1 MAATTLKNLSLPI
14 GTPTARRRQWSWGH
28 WFALA
33 GAPILLIEI
42 WTLVAWLADG
52 PRQITEFRDTD
63 SASWVAAHVFEAVA
77 LLLAAVVF
85 TWVIRDCLRQ
95 RRLTFDAHF
104 LLVGMTI
111 FWADTSPNFFGP
123 THLYSSNFVNLNN
136 PLGSMPFMTNPDIES
151 IPDPLLFTIPLES
164 AGFLA
169 VAMGLGWVTRRL
181 RQRDPGM
188 STTKLIAILFG
199 LSCIVDLVIELPII
213 GLGLWSYMSPD
224 WMSISVGEGLKYAHI
239 EIIVGA
245 FTFLLPSLL
254 RIFKDDHGRTICEKG
269 FQHYSGVKRHGLTWL
284 SLYGAIQLI
293 VWIPGTM
300 PLWAYGPYETPW
312 PKVPRHLV
320 NAVCDAPGFTNTR
333 YGPCPGSPDF
343 RMPGR
348 QTRLP
353 DRERP
358 AG

>member
-1 MAATTLKNLSLPI
+1 VTTTSLRSAERRVATAPSVAK
-14 GTPTARRRQWSWGH
+14 RWSWVQ
-28 WFALA
+28 WLALA
-33 GAPILLIEI
+33 GAPILLLEV

-52 PRQITEFRDTD
+52 PYQVTQYRDKD
-63 SASWVAAHVFEAVA
+63 SASWVAAHVFEVVA
-77 LLLAAVVF
+77 LVLAAVVF
-85 TWVIRDCLRQ
+85 THVIRECLRQ
-95 RRLTFDAHF
+95 RRMTFDAHF

-136 PLGSMPFMTNPDIES
+136 ALGYMPGIINPDIGR

-169 VAMGLGWVTRRL
+169 VAMALGWLTRKIRE
-181 RQRDPGM
+181 RRPGI
-188 STTKLIAILFG
+188 STAQLVLILFG
-199 LSCIVDLVIELPII
+199 VSCVVDLIVELPII
-213 GLGLWSYMSPD
+213 ALGLWSYMSPS
-224 WMSISVGEGLKYAHI
+224 WMSISVGQGLKYAHI

-245 FTFLLPSLL
+245 FTFLLPSLI
-254 RIFKDDHGRTICEKG
+254 RIFKDDHGRTICERG
-269 FQHYSGVKRHGLTWL
+269 LDRYSSRLRRHGLTWL
-284 SLYGAIQLI
+284 ALYGAMQLI

-320 NAVCDAPGFTNTR
+320 NGVCDAPGFTDTR
-333 YGPCPGSPDF
+333 YGPCPGSPGY

-348 QTRLP
+348 GSF
-353 DRERP
+353 D
-358 AG
+358 AGP